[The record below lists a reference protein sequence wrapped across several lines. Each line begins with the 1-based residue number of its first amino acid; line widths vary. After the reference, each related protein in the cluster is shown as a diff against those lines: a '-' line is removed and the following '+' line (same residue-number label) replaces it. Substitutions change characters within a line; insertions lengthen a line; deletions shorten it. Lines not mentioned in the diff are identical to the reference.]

1 MRSRLVA
8 EATRKRLNIE
18 VAMVLDNSGS
28 MGSSNRMKHLK
39 DAAECA
45 VNILLNGTCDDDA
58 TSGDIPNVKI
68 GIVPFTEFVN
78 VGPANATAAWMD
90 KTGASQVSK
99 DNFDDDDDD
108 SDGPDGLVNRFN
120 LYNQMGVTWK
130 GCVEAR
136 LPPYDTDDTV
146 PDVMVPDTLFAPA
159 LAPSEPPGYP
169 NSYVAD
175 NAPPSCPQYTRCEWT
190 RTTSFFGLGSSTN
203 NYRRTTTS
211 GVVTTGP
218 SVCNCNNEGY
228 LSESSYYSGTSL
240 VTVRTCQQGLSER
253 EIQERMCKYNGAS
266 TSFGSGKGPNYDC
279 PNSAILPLTPDKPDV
294 VARIDA
300 MHAEGGTNIHQGVI
314 WGFHMLSP
322 SEPLTEGN
330 AYNSATSKVMIV
342 MTDGENT
349 HASSGN
355 MNGSSWYVAYGYP
368 YNERLGEPGDSTSE
382 LQEEMDAR
390 TETTCT
396 NAKTAGITIF
406 TIGLSAPNQKTKNML
421 TNCASSAGNAHFP
434 TNPAQLVDVFSA
446 IASELSNLR
455 LAQ

>member
-1 MRSRLVA
+1 S
-8 EATRKRLNIE
+8 K
-18 VAMVLDNSGS
+18 
-28 MGSSNRMKHLK
+28 
-39 DAAECA
+39 
-45 VNILLNGTCDDDA
+45 
-58 TSGDIPNVKI
+58 
-68 GIVPFTEFVN
+68 
-78 VGPANATAAWMD
+78 
-90 KTGASQVSK
+90 VSK
-99 DNFDDDDDD
+99 DNFDDNDNDANRPV
-108 SDGPDGLVNRFN
+108 GPVNRFN

-203 NYRRTTTS
+203 SYKRTTTS

-240 VTVRTCQQGLSER
+240 VTVRTCQQGLTER

-279 PNSAILPLTPDKPDV
+279 PNSATLPLTPAKPDV

-314 WGFHMLSP
+314 WGF
-322 SEPLTEGN
+322 
-330 AYNSATSKVMIV
+330 
-342 MTDGENT
+342 
-349 HASSGN
+349 
-355 MNGSSWYVAYGYP
+355 
-368 YNERLGEPGDSTSE
+368 
-382 LQEEMDAR
+382 
-390 TETTCT
+390 
-396 NAKTAGITIF
+396 
-406 TIGLSAPNQKTKNML
+406 
-421 TNCASSAGNAHFP
+421 
-434 TNPAQLVDVFSA
+434 
-446 IASELSNLR
+446 
-455 LAQ
+455 